1 MNGGDFIQAE
11 NLNVRFEKGET
22 TKSIALTPRID
33 NEPEISITY
42 IVKLMSVEGKSLKIL
57 EVK

>member
-1 MNGGDFIQAE
+1 M
-11 NLNVRFEKGET
+11 RFEKGET